1 MKYFFIALIFLFTQT
16 RNQAQDCQSGYSPM
30 LEDTKLEMTNYDKKG
45 RIISIS
51 KANIYE
57 VASKGDTTAAKVH
70 AQIVDEEGEEIIK
83 TDYEIKCLKGVIL
96 MDMRSLLGDLGK
108 QIDKMDVTVEGNFI
122 EYPDKMSVGTKL
134 PDAEMVLTMNADSPV
149 PIKIRMNMTERK
161 VEAQESI
168 TTSAGTFDCLKLTYT
183 IETKMGFSRSTRSAV
198 WLAKGVGTV
207 KTESYDKKGNVD
219 FKSELTKFEK

>member
-1 MKYFFIALIFLFTQT
+1 MKHFLIALIFLFTQVNT
-16 RNQAQDCQSGYSPM
+16 QAQDCQSAYSPI

-45 RIISIS
+45 RISSIS

-70 AQIVDEEGEEIIK
+70 AQVVDEEGEEIFK
-83 TDYEIKCLKGVIL
+83 SDYEIKCIKGVIL
-96 MDMRSLLGDLGK
+96 MDMRDVLGEMAK
-108 QIDKMDVTVEGNFI
+108 QFEKMDVAVEGNFI
-122 EYPDKMSVGTKL
+122 EYPDNMTVGTKL
-134 PDAEMVLTMNADSPV
+134 PDAEMVMTMNADSPV
-149 PIKIRMNMTERK
+149 PIKIRINMTERK

-168 TTSAGTFDCLKLTYT
+168 TTSAGTFNCLKLTYA

-198 WLAKGVGTV
+198 WLAKGVGNV
-207 KTESYDKKGNVD
+207 KTESYNKKGNVD

>member
-1 MKYFFIALIFLFTQT
+1 MKHFLIALVFLFTLSSS
-16 RNQAQDCQSGYSPM
+16 QAQDCQSAYSPI
-30 LEDTKLEMTNYDKKG
+30 LEDTKMEMTNYDKKG
-45 RIISIS
+45 RISSIS

-70 AQIVDEEGEEIIK
+70 AQVVDDEGEEIFK
-83 TDYEIKCLKGVIL
+83 SDYEIKCIKGVIL
-96 MDMRSLLGDLGK
+96 MDMRDIMGDMAK
-108 QIDKMDVTVEGNFI
+108 QFEKMDVAVEGNFI
-122 EYPDKMSVGTKL
+122 EYPDNMTVGTKL
-134 PDAEMVLTMNADSPV
+134 PDAEMVMTMNAESPV
-149 PIKIRMNMTERK
+149 PIKIRINMTERK

-168 TTSAGTFDCLKLTYT
+168 TTSAGTFNCLKLTYT

-219 FKSELTKFEK
+219 FKTELTKFEK